1 MEELIRHILSTVF
14 SEYGIIGTC
23 FVSLLL
29 WTMKENKERELKY
42 QETIGKN
49 QEIILEQAKNFD
61 IVKEIREDV
70 SELKIA
76 VTNNKREP

>member
-61 IVKEIREDV
+61 IVKGIREDV
-70 SELKIA
+70 NDLKEVIMSS
-76 VTNNKREP
+76 KK